1 MDRRS
6 PGDVIRMLVTGAA
19 IVIAVILTIGA
30 VAAIGAY
37 VFIVIAM
44 SNYGSNK

>member
-1 MDRRS
+1 MDGRS
-6 PGDVIRMLVTGAA
+6 PHNVTRKLVTGAA
-19 IVIAVILTIGA
+19 IVIAVILTIGGLA
-30 VAAIGAY
+30 VIGAY